1 MPLLEVQEEPSGTVG
16 GRGRPKDGRPVHGE
30 ATEGLRW
37 SAPGVRL
44 RPMGDVE
51 LAEALRRQG
60 ISDTR
65 VLEVI
70 RSLDRAQFVPEAMR
84 DVAGQDTPLPIGHG
98 QTISQPFIV
107 AFMTQEL
114 NLQPG
119 ERVLEIG
126 TGSGYQTA
134 VLSRLGVEVYT
145 VESLAELAGPARARL
160 GRLGF
165 GNIHFRVGDGT
176 AGWPE
181 AAPFDAIIGTAA
193 PERLPPALY
202 QQLRPGGRLL
212 LPVGPRHGAQELLR
226 VTRPSQ
232 GEVPQVEKL
241 LGVRFVPMTSAP
253 PPGFLH

>member
-1 MPLLEVQEEPSGTVG
+1 
-16 GRGRPKDGRPVHGE
+16 
-30 ATEGLRW
+30 
-37 SAPGVRL
+37 
-44 RPMGDVE
+44 MGNVE

-70 RSLDRAQFVPEAMR
+70 RELDRAAFVPESVR
-84 DVAGQDTPLPIGHG
+84 DVAGQDSPLPIGHG

-107 AFMTQEL
+107 AFMTQAL

-134 VLSRLGVEVYT
+134 VLARMGAEVYT
-145 VESLAELAGPARARL
+145 MESLPELADPARERL
-160 GRLGF
+160 ERMGF
-165 GNIHFRVGDGT
+165 NGIHFRVGDGS

-181 AAPFDAIIGTAA
+181 DAPFDAILGTAA

-202 QQLRPGGRLL
+202 QQLRPGGRLV
-212 LPVGPRHGAQELLR
+212 LPVGPRHGSQELIR
-226 VTRPSQ
+226 ITRPSR
-232 GEVPQVEKL
+232 GDAPQVEKL
-241 LGVRFVPMTSAP
+241 LGVRFVPMTSSP
-253 PPGFLH
+253 PPPLLH

>member
-1 MPLLEVQEEPSGTVG
+1 
-16 GRGRPKDGRPVHGE
+16 
-30 ATEGLRW
+30 
-37 SAPGVRL
+37 
-44 RPMGDVE
+44 MGDVE

-70 RSLDRAQFVPEAMR
+70 RELDRAAFVPESMR
-84 DVAGQDTPLPIGHG
+84 DVAGQDSPLPIGHG

-107 AFMTQEL
+107 AFMTQAL

-134 VLSRLGVEVYT
+134 VLARLGAEVYT
-145 VESLAELAGPARARL
+145 MESLPELAGPARERL
-160 GRLGF
+160 ERMGF
-165 GNIHFRVGDGT
+165 NGIHFRVGDGS

-181 AAPFDAIIGTAA
+181 DAPFDAVLGTAA

-202 QQLRPGGRLL
+202 QQLRPGGRLV
-212 LPVGPRHGAQELLR
+212 LPVGPRHGSQELIR
-226 VTRPSQ
+226 VIRPSR
-232 GEVPQVEKL
+232 GEAPQVEKL
-241 LGVRFVPMTSAP
+241 LGVRFVPMTSSP
-253 PPGFLH
+253 PPGFVH

>member
-1 MPLLEVQEEPSGTVG
+1 
-16 GRGRPKDGRPVHGE
+16 
-30 ATEGLRW
+30 
-37 SAPGVRL
+37 
-44 RPMGDVE
+44 MGDRE

-60 ISDTR
+60 ISDPR

-70 RSLDRAQFVPEAMR
+70 RGLDRAEFVPESMR
-84 DVAGQDTPLPIGHG
+84 DVAGQDSPLPIGHG

-107 AFMTQEL
+107 AFMTQVL

-134 VLSRLGVEVYT
+134 VLARLGGEVYT
-145 VESLAELAGPARARL
+145 VESLPELAGPARERL

-165 GNIHFRVGDGT
+165 SNIHFRVGDGT

-193 PERLPPALY
+193 PERVPPALY
-202 QQLRPGGRLL
+202 LQLRPGGRLV
-212 LPVGPRHGAQELLR
+212 LPVGPVHGAQELLR
-226 VTRPSQ
+226 VTRPSR
-232 GEVPQVEKL
+232 GEEPQVEKL
-241 LGVRFVPMTSAP
+241 LDVRFVPMTSAP
-253 PPGFLH
+253 PPDFLH

>member
-1 MPLLEVQEEPSGTVG
+1 
-16 GRGRPKDGRPVHGE
+16 
-30 ATEGLRW
+30 
-37 SAPGVRL
+37 
-44 RPMGDVE
+44 MGNVE

-60 ISDTR
+60 ISDPR

-70 RSLDRAQFVPEAMR
+70 RELDRAAFVPESVR
-84 DVAGQDTPLPIGHG
+84 DVAGQDSPLPIGHG

-107 AFMTQEL
+107 AFMTQSL

-134 VLSRLGVEVYT
+134 VLARMGAEVYT
-145 VESLAELAGPARARL
+145 MESLPELAAPARERL
-160 GRLGF
+160 ERMGF
-165 GNIHFRVGDGT
+165 NDIHFRVGDGS

-181 AAPFDAIIGTAA
+181 HAPFDAILGTAA

-202 QQLRPGGRLL
+202 QQLRPGGRLV
-212 LPVGPRHGAQELLR
+212 LPVGPRHGSQELIR
-226 VTRPSQ
+226 ITRPSR
-232 GEVPQVEKL
+232 GEAPQVEKL
-241 LGVRFVPMTSAP
+241 LGVRFVPMTSSP